1 MKKLKFL
8 GFILILFT
16 LFSLASCGDDDVKS
30 IDSSKLEGI
39 WTQVFD
45 SRIQDASVVKYVFYP
60 ETSYSGRIE
69 LYTSN
74 WPDEGWT
81 VTDLHYRVGETAHM
95 NIFTGKEHDGKT
107 RIYIECDI
115 HKLTKTE
122 MVWYKTDSKEEMARF
137 KKDSKIDNN

>member
-1 MKKLKFL
+1 MMSRVL
-8 GFILILFT
+8 
-16 LFSLASCGDDDVKS
+16 
-30 IDSSKLEGI
+30 
-39 WTQVFD
+39 TQVNLRAFGHKY
-45 SRIQDASVVKYVFYP
+45 SIVEYKMRVLLNYVFYP

-69 LYTSN
+69 LYESN

-81 VTDLHYRVGETAHM
+81 ITDLHYRVGETAHM
-95 NIFTGKEHDGKT
+95 NIFTGKEHDGQT

-115 HKLTKTE
+115 HKLTKSE

>member
-1 MKKLKFL
+1 MRVLL
-8 GFILILFT
+8 N
-16 LFSLASCGDDDVKS
+16 
-30 IDSSKLEGI
+30 
-39 WTQVFD
+39 
-45 SRIQDASVVKYVFYP
+45 YVFYP

-69 LYTSN
+69 LYESN

-81 VTDLHYRVGETAHM
+81 ITDLHYRVGETAHM
-95 NIFTGKEHDGKT
+95 NIFTGKEHDGQT

-115 HKLTKTE
+115 HKLTKSE